1 MTVRVPMSPPVLEWA
16 VERTQLPINELEKK
30 PDFRSLRSW
39 LIGESTPT
47 FRQAQKLAKLAGI
60 PFGYLLLEKPVQR
73 TPRLPDFRTHGST
86 PLSGCSPA
94 LEQTIY
100 ACERRLEWYAEDAL
114 ANGIT
119 GPSFIGRF
127 STDTPAQK
135 AADWSSTLL
144 NWTPGK
150 HERNRSRVATLADAI
165 ERAGIL
171 VMRSSIVGNN
181 THHKLDPDEF
191 RGFTLI
197 RNSYGLIFIN
207 TSDSGVGKLFSLAHE
222 FGHVLLGEQGV
233 SGGSLNQRA
242 VERWCNQFAAE
253 FLVSAKDLLTKW
265 AETKDLEA
273 VCHWAYKTFGVSR
286 DVTVWLL
293 VGNGALPEKLVSASS
308 KKPHAQGQRN
318 SLAVVTSLL
327 AYAPVWAGSF
337 SKRSLER
344 SLKAELVN
352 AKHPV
357 SLVSKKSALL
367 RLWWIA
373 TRGCHDALPN

>member
-273 VCHWAYKTFGVSR
+273 VCHWTYKTFGVSR

-293 VGNGALPEKLVSASS
+293 VGNGALPREA
-308 KKPHAQGQRN
+308 GQRFIKEAPRPRTTQQ
-318 SLAVVTSLL
+318 SGGGDFTLGLRSRLGGLFLEAVTGALAE
-327 AYAPVWAGSF
+327 G
-337 SKRSLER
+337 RIGER
-344 SLKAELVN
+344 EASRQLGIKKISTIEALVD
-352 AKHPV
+352 
-357 SLVSKKSALL
+357 
-367 RLWWIA
+367 RYQ
-373 TRGCHDALPN
+373 GLP